1 MNDPVQPRLP
11 WTRVVELATQL
22 ESVYMNRR
30 EIDPEIAV
38 RLARAVLDFQDQL
51 LGGLAKTQRPR

>member
-22 ESVYMNRR
+22 EAVYLSRR
-30 EIDPEIAV
+30 EIDAELAV

-51 LGGLAKTQRPR
+51 LGGTAKTLRHR